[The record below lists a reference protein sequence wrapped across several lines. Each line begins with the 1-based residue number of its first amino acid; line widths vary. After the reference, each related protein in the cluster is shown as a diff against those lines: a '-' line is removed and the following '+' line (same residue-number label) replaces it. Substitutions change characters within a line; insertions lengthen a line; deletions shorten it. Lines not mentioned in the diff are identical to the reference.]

1 MWFSWHYMS
10 FFWVVLFY
18 EYVYL
23 LNMYFVD
30 FVIYIVSNKK
40 NTQFWTTLTLPSGAQ
55 NALYMV
61 WSSIYLLVID
71 SLINE
76 LFLWLI
82 EFFTY
87 LSLDLLTILVLVV
100 SSTKRSTHWW
110 LIYKNIGKACTADSC
125 TFFWCFA
132 HTYWVSTYSKINV

>member
-1 MWFSWHYMS
+1 MS

-61 WSSIYLLVID
+61 
-71 SLINE
+71 
-76 LFLWLI
+76 
-82 EFFTY
+82 
-87 LSLDLLTILVLVV
+87 
-100 SSTKRSTHWW
+100 
-110 LIYKNIGKACTADSC
+110 
-125 TFFWCFA
+125 
-132 HTYWVSTYSKINV
+132 